1 MQTAVINFTTEEKIK
16 QEAQRV
22 AKKMGIS
29 LSMVL
34 NNYLKYFVKA
44 KKVVFSADDEVPNKW
59 LINALKQSEA
69 DVKAGRVIRFKNPK
83 EALDYLDQ
91 EIADERQKQFSY

>member
-16 QEAQRV
+16 QEAQKV

-34 NNYLKYFVKA
+34 NNYLKHFIKA
-44 KKVVFSADDEVPNKW
+44 KTVVFSADDEVPNKW
-59 LINALKQSEA
+59 LINSLKESEA
-69 DVKAGRVIRFKNPK
+69 DVKAGRVITFKTPQ
-83 EALDYLDQ
+83 EALDYLDK
-91 EIADERQKQFSY
+91 EIEDERRKLASH

>member
-1 MQTAVINFTTEEKIK
+1 MQSAVINFTAEEKTK
-16 QEAQRV
+16 QQAQEV

-29 LSMVL
+29 LSTVL
-34 NNYLKYFVKA
+34 NNYLKYFVKT
-44 KKVVFSADDEVPNKW
+44 KTIVFSVDDEIPNKY

-69 DVKAGRVIRFKNPK
+69 DVKAGRVTTFKTGK

-91 EIADERQKQFSY
+91 EISDEKRNNPSY